1 MQHVSRHLL
10 ALQAGLLA
18 VAAYAQGAAE
28 PIPVE
33 TFFREHDVSRVRIS
47 PDGEYIAFI
56 GQHRSDHRLFTMNLK
71 SGKMRGAG
79 GDRGLDIYGY
89 YWADNENLIFSVS
102 QDNKRALGLFVSQD
116 NKSALG
122 LFSIRRDRKGMN
134 LIVKDR
140 RVDIIGGLNDGK
152 PGVLALVSTVAI
164 RKPSVYL
171 VDYLGLGRID
181 LIEAFTDQARVIVK
195 NPGNIDR
202 WMCDRRGNVR
212 LGWEIHFH
220 EERDPTFSYI
230 SRGAEETEWRSLELP
245 EDVEPYAFDWDEH
258 ALYVTAEGE
267 TSTDVLVR
275 YDLESGSM
283 GEPILKDPQFD
294 VTSGYPVFSRKR
306 ERLVGVTY
314 DRVKT
319 TSVWFDPFYRELQ
332 AKIDSMIPGLVNKIV
347 DFSDDETRFVVFSQS
362 DREPGAYYL
371 FDFREDQVSPL
382 FRTRPWIEPAQM
394 ARMMGVTFEARDG
407 MTIHGY
413 FTRPML
419 PAKPPYP
426 LVVLPHGGPF
436 YRDVWGFDSEAQF
449 LANRGY
455 AVLQINYRGSTGYG
469 ADYKDAAKGQ
479 FGKKIQDDITDAA
492 RGAIAMNIADP
503 SRVAIF
509 GTSFGG
515 YAALCGLTSEPDL
528 YKCGIAM
535 AGVYDWNEHLKKT
548 LRDKKYGI
556 DYSYEVFSYWLKDT
570 DNETADI
577 YNASPINFVERIQAP
592 VLVIHGGSDS
602 VVEARQSKLLV
613 AALKREGKQHES
625 FINPWEAHGFRG
637 EKARIK
643 LYRKIEEFLA
653 KHL

>member
-1 MQHVSRHLL
+1 MQYVSRHLL

-18 VAAYAQGAAE
+18 VAACAQGAAE

-33 TFFREHDVSRVRIS
+33 TFFREHYISSIRIS

-56 GQHRSDHRLFTMNLK
+56 GQHRSAHQLFTMNLK
-71 SGKMRGAG
+71 SDKMHGAG
-79 GDRGLDIYGY
+79 GGFRGLDVYSL
-89 YWADNENLIFSVS
+89 YWADNENLIFSLS
-102 QDNKRALGLFVSQD
+102 HDDKWAAGLY
-116 NKSALG
+116 
-122 LFSIRRDRKGMN
+122 SIRRDGKEMK
-134 LIVKDR
+134 LIVENR
-140 RVDIIGGLNDGK
+140 RVDVIGGLNDDK
-152 PGVLALVSTVAI
+152 PGILALITTVAI
-164 RKPSVYL
+164 RKPDVYL
-171 VDYLGLGRID
+171 VDYLVHGRTQMGD
-181 LIEAFTDQARVIVK
+181 GVTDQAHVIVK

-220 EERDPTFSYI
+220 EERDPTFSYVY
-230 SRGAEETEWRSLELP
+230 RGAEETEWRSLDLA

-267 TSTDVLVR
+267 TSTEALVR

-283 GEPILKDPQFD
+283 GEPILKDPLFD

-306 ERLVGVTY
+306 ERLVGATY

-319 TSVWFDPFYRELQ
+319 TSVWFDPFFRDVQ
-332 AKIDSMIPGLVNKIV
+332 TRIDRMIPLHVNTIV
-347 DFSDDETRFVVFSQS
+347 DFSDDEARFVVLSRS

-371 FDFREDQVSPL
+371 FELQEDKVSPL

-413 FTRPML
+413 LTLPML

-436 YRDVWGFDSEAQF
+436 YRNVWGFDSEAQF
-449 LANRGY
+449 LASRGY
-455 AVLQINYRGSTGYG
+455 LVLQINYRGSTGYG

-479 FGKKIQDDITDAA
+479 FGKKIQDDIADSA
-492 RGAIAMNIADP
+492 RGAIAMNVADP

-509 GTSFGG
+509 GASFGG
-515 YAALCGLTSEPDL
+515 YAALCGLTFAPDL

-535 AGVYDWNEHLKKT
+535 AGVYDWNEQLKKA
-548 LRDKKYGI
+548 LRDKKDRI

-570 DNETADI
+570 DNESADI

>member
-1 MQHVSRHLL
+1 MQYVSSYLL

-18 VAAYAQGAAE
+18 VAGFSLGAAE
-28 PIPVE
+28 PIPIE
-33 TFFREHDVSRVRIS
+33 TFFREHYMSGMRIS

-56 GQHRSDHRLFTMNLK
+56 GQHRSAHQLFTMNLK
-71 SGKMRGAG
+71 SDKMRGAG
-79 GDRGLDIYGY
+79 GGFRGQDVYRF
-89 YWADNENLIFSVS
+89 YWADNENLIFNLS
-102 QDNKRALGLFVSQD
+102 QDDRWTKVYLSQD
-116 NKSALG
+116 DRWTKG
-122 LFSIRRDRKGMN
+122 LYSVRRNGKDMK
-134 LIVKDR
+134 LIVENR
-140 RVDIIGGLNDGK
+140 LVEVIGGLNDDK
-152 PGVLALVSTVAI
+152 PGILALLSTVAI
-164 RKPSVYL
+164 RKPDVYL
-171 VDYLGLGRID
+171 VDYLVHGRTQMGD
-181 LIEAFTDQARVIVK
+181 GVTDQASVIVE

-220 EERDPTFSYI
+220 EERDPTYSYI
-230 SRGAEETEWRSLELP
+230 YRGVGETQWRSLELA
-245 EDVEPYAFDWDEH
+245 EDVEPYAFDWDEN

-267 TSTDVLVR
+267 TSTEALVR
-275 YDLESGSM
+275 YDLESDSM
-283 GEPILKDPQFD
+283 GEPILKDPLFD
-294 VTSGYPVFSRKR
+294 VSSGYPVFSRKR
-306 ERLVGVTY
+306 ERLIGVTY
-314 DRVKT
+314 DRVKP
-319 TSVWFDPFYRELQ
+319 TSVWFDPFFRELQ
-332 AKIDSMIPGLVNKIV
+332 AKIDRMIPGTINRII
-347 DFSDDETRFVVFSQS
+347 DFSDDETRFVIFSQS

-371 FDFREDQVSPL
+371 FDFQEDEVSPL
-382 FRTRPWIEPAQM
+382 FRTRPWIEPGQM

-407 MTIHGY
+407 MAIHGY
-413 FTRPML
+413 LTLPML

-509 GTSFGG
+509 GSSFGG
-515 YAALCGLTSEPDL
+515 YAALCGLTLAPDL

-535 AGVYDWNEHLKKT
+535 AGVYDWNEQLKKT

-570 DNETADI
+570 DNEIADI

-592 VLVIHGGSDS
+592 LLVIHGGSDS

-625 FINPWEAHGFRG
+625 FINPREAHGFKG

-653 KHL
+653 KYL